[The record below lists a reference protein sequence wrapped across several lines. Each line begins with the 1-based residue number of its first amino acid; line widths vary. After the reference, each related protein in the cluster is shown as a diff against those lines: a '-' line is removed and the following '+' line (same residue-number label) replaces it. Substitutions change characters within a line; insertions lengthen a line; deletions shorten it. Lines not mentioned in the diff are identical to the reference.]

1 MEFRSVQLDNGL
13 EIVAEINPSAFSQS
27 LGYFVKTGSR
37 DETPKMAGVSH
48 FLEHMV
54 FKGTAKRTAEDVNQ
68 ELDDLGSQSNAYT
81 SEEQTVY
88 YMSVLPENQAHALE
102 LLSDIMRPALR
113 DDDFETEKQVIIEEI
128 AMYDDQPPYGA
139 VERAM
144 EEFFGE
150 HPLAR
155 RVLGTRETV
164 LALDPVS
171 MRDYHQSRY
180 APNNLTL
187 VATGAV
193 QFDELVESAK
203 RLTANWQPM
212 DTSRALQRPK
222 APQASVELI
231 HPPATQQYTLQ
242 HAMGVASSDSYRYVL
257 RVLASILGDDSGSRL
272 FWALVDNGLAESAVV
287 FTQEFDDC
295 GLFSIYTTCAPEQH
309 ESNWEVIQ
317 SILAS
322 GADKPVTDREI
333 ELAKNKICS
342 GLILSSERPSN
353 RLFSVGGAWLK
364 RERYETVAEVA
375 TNYQRVTRNQL
386 QEAFEKLKSRST
398 VTVTVH
404 PE

>member
-54 FKGTAKRTAEDVNQ
+54 FKGTEKRSAEDVNQ

-155 RVLGTRETV
+155 RVLGTKETV

-171 MRDYHQSRY
+171 MREYHQSRY

-187 VATGAV
+187 VAAGAV

-203 RLTANWQPM
+203 RLTASWAPM
-212 DTSRALQRPK
+212 DTSRSLQRPK
-222 APQASVELI
+222 SPQASVELV

-242 HAMGVASSDSYRYVL
+242 HAMGVASSDNYRYVL

-309 ESNWEVIQ
+309 ESNWDVIQ
-317 SILAS
+317 KILAS
-322 GADKPVTDREI
+322 GAENPVTDREI

-375 TNYQRVTRNQL
+375 ANYQRVTRNQL

>member
-37 DETPKMAGVSH
+37 DETPEMAGVCH
-48 FLEHMV
+48 FLEHLV
-54 FKGTAKRTAEDVNQ
+54 FKGTDKRSAEDVNQ

-88 YMSVLPENQAHALE
+88 YMSVLPENQNHALE

-144 EEFFGE
+144 EEFFGD

-164 LALDPVS
+164 LALDPGA
-171 MRDYHQSRY
+171 MREYHQARY

-187 VATGAV
+187 VAAGAV
-193 QFDELVESAK
+193 NFDELVESAK
-203 RLTANWQPM
+203 RLTANWLSM
-212 DTSRALQRPK
+212 DTSRSLQRPK
-222 APQASVELI
+222 TPQADVELI

-242 HAMGVASSDSYRYVL
+242 HALGVPSSDHYRYVL

-272 FWALVDNGLAESAVV
+272 FWALVDNGLAESAVL

-295 GLFSIYTTCAPEQH
+295 GLFSIYTTCSPEQH
-309 ESNWEVIQ
+309 ESNWETIQ
-317 SILAS
+317 SILSS
-322 GADKPVTDREI
+322 GTEKPITEREI

-353 RLFSVGGAWLK
+353 RMFSVGGAWVK

-375 TNYQRVTRNQL
+375 ANYQRVTQPQL

-398 VTVTVH
+398 VTVTVR

>member
-13 EIVAEINPSAFSQS
+13 EIIAEINAAAFSES
-27 LGYFVKTGSR
+27 IGYFVKTGSR
-37 DETPKMAGVSH
+37 DETPAMAGVSH

-88 YMSVLPENQAHALE
+88 YMSVLPENQEHALE
-102 LLSDIMRPALR
+102 LLSDIMRPAIR

-144 EEFFGE
+144 EAFFGE
-150 HPLAR
+150 HPLSR

-171 MRDYHQSRY
+171 MRAYHEARY

-193 QFDELVESAK
+193 QFDKLVESAK
-203 RLTANWQPM
+203 RLTADWHSM
-212 DTSRALQRPK
+212 DTSRSLQRPK
-222 APQASVELI
+222 ASQSEIELI

-242 HAMGVASSDSYRYVL
+242 HAPGVSSSDSSRHVL

-272 FWALVDNGLAESAVV
+272 FWELVDNGLAESAVV

-295 GLFSIYTTCAPEQH
+295 GLFSIFTTCAPEQH
-309 ESNWEVIQ
+309 ESNWETIQ

-322 GADKPVTDREI
+322 GVKQPITDREI

-364 RERYETVAEVA
+364 REQYETVAEVA
-375 TNYQRVTRNQL
+375 AHYKRVTKTQL
-386 QEAFEKLKSRST
+386 QEAFEQLADRTT

>member
-37 DETPKMAGVSH
+37 DETPELAGVSH

-54 FKGTAKRTAEDVNQ
+54 FKGTEKRSAEDVNQ

-164 LALDPVS
+164 MALDPIA
-171 MRDYHQSRY
+171 MREYHRARY

-187 VATGAV
+187 VAAGAV

-203 RLTANWQPM
+203 KLTANWHPM
-212 DTSRALQRPK
+212 DTARSLQRPK
-222 APQASVELI
+222 SPQADIELI

-242 HAMGVASSDSYRYVL
+242 HALGVSSSDNYRYVL

-272 FWALVDNGLAESAVV
+272 FWALVDNGLAESAVL

-295 GLFSIYTTCAPEQH
+295 GLFSIFTTCSPEQH
-309 ESNWEVIQ
+309 ESNWDTIQ
-317 SILAS
+317 RVLAS
-322 GADKPVTDREI
+322 GTDEPITEREI

-364 RERYETVAEVA
+364 RESYETVAEVA
-375 TNYQRVTRNQL
+375 ANYQRVTQLQL
-386 QEAFEKLKSRST
+386 QEAFEKLKSRTT
-398 VTVTVH
+398 VTVTVR